1 MSKPRIMYYNDGRH
15 SHIYRYEPPMQKE
28 EYLSMVDEVVGTSV
42 EAIMLCLGEGRTM
55 LHDTKAG
62 ELLGHNVDKWN
73 HAIFRRTYQNA
84 KHLIN
89 EGNDPLRIISERAHE
104 KGILLYPNLIMQRG
118 GVDHATVRCSDF
130 RFNNTHLEIGAKGD
144 LDPSFPGYDGL
155 DFKHE
160 EARNERFSIIEEVL
174 TEYDVDGFELYLSQM
189 PYFFHP
195 KEIDS
200 GRTIMTDWV
209 GKVYELL
216 KKTGKQREL
225 VVRVPLDLKE
235 SHAIGLDIEEWIKRG
250 IVDAVVGENVQQGQM
265 TDFTPLIKV
274 ADNTKTRVI
283 APVSNG
289 VGSDRLGTATIS
301 VIRATASNYW
311 QQNVD
316 GLYLGGWHGEWPYEA
331 AFYEKLRE
339 LPHPE
344 IMSAKDKFYSVPTSE
359 DTSTKL
365 PCKLE
370 LNTPVSV
377 DFTISDDLHRWGN
390 VDRVH
395 EVIFRVRIIGH
406 TELDQ
411 INFKL
416 NGVELPSSI
425 HRRINELYKQRVP
438 HYRVMGGYW
447 HIFKLDSKHWP
458 KKGIN
463 TFTATLLYRDSD
475 LSEKDIIC
483 TLRDVEI
490 ETKYLLGKSF
500 QRDIVDPDLGP
511 SDNY

>member
-1 MSKPRIMYYNDGRH
+1 
-15 SHIYRYEPPMQKE
+15 
-28 EYLSMVDEVVGTSV
+28 
-42 EAIMLCLGEGRTM
+42 
-55 LHDTKAG
+55 
-62 ELLGHNVDKWN
+62 
-73 HAIFRRTYQNA
+73 
-84 KHLIN
+84 
-89 EGNDPLRIISERAHE
+89 
-104 KGILLYPNLIMQRG
+104 
-118 GVDHATVRCSDF
+118 
-130 RFNNTHLEIGAKGD
+130 
-144 LDPSFPGYDGL
+144 
-155 DFKHE
+155 
-160 EARNERFSIIEEVL
+160 
-174 TEYDVDGFELYLSQM
+174 M

-289 VGSDRLGTATIS
+289 VGSDRLSTATIS

>member
-89 EGNDPLRIISERAHE
+89 EGNDPLRIICERAHE

-160 EARNERFSIIEEVL
+160 EARDERFSIIEEVL

-209 GKVYELL
+209 GNCLL
-216 KKTGKQREL
+216 YTSPSPR
-225 VVRVPLDLKE
+225 
-235 SHAIGLDIEEWIKRG
+235 
-250 IVDAVVGENVQQGQM
+250 DATLSRM
-265 TDFTPLIKV
+265 
-274 ADNTKTRVI
+274 
-283 APVSNG
+283 
-289 VGSDRLGTATIS
+289 
-301 VIRATASNYW
+301 
-311 QQNVD
+311 
-316 GLYLGGWHGEWPYEA
+316 
-331 AFYEKLRE
+331 
-339 LPHPE
+339 
-344 IMSAKDKFYSVPTSE
+344 
-359 DTSTKL
+359 
-365 PCKLE
+365 
-370 LNTPVSV
+370 
-377 DFTISDDLHRWGN
+377 
-390 VDRVH
+390 
-395 EVIFRVRIIGH
+395 
-406 TELDQ
+406 
-411 INFKL
+411 
-416 NGVELPSSI
+416 PSS
-425 HRRINELYKQRVP
+425 
-438 HYRVMGGYW
+438 
-447 HIFKLDSKHWP
+447 
-458 KKGIN
+458 
-463 TFTATLLYRDSD
+463 A
-475 LSEKDIIC
+475 
-483 TLRDVEI
+483 
-490 ETKYLLGKSF
+490 
-500 QRDIVDPDLGP
+500 
-511 SDNY
+511 